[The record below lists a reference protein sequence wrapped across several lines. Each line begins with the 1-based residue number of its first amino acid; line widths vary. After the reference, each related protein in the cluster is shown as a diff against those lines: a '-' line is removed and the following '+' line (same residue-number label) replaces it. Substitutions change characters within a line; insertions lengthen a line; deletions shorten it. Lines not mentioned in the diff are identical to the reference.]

1 LLLMPLVN
9 FFAIGV
15 SAAFVLYFPE
25 LFATAVRA
33 TGSGL
38 AYNVGRFLS
47 IPVPL
52 FTAWATHR
60 YGGSPATGVLLSGSV
75 YVLGL
80 IGLLFLPETKD
91 QALQTG

>member
-1 LLLMPLVN
+1 
-9 FFAIGV
+9 
-15 SAAFVLYFPE
+15 VLYFPE
-25 LFATAVRA
+25 LFPTQLRA

-52 FTAWATHR
+52 FTAWTIQRFGNSA
-60 YGGSPATGVLLSGSV
+60 STGVVLSGSV

-80 IGLLFLPETKD
+80 AALVFLPETKD
-91 QALQTG
+91 LPLERAIPLNP